1 MDWVEG
7 EGITEDDATADVMR
21 RLGVSSRDDITVEV
35 IGEER
40 KLFGFGEKRVKVRA
54 VLKPTEKTHVEK
66 VEESINILQRLLDYM
81 GIDARVDGEEKEDL
95 IHLTIFSEDSG
106 ILIGRRGETL
116 DSLEHLVD
124 RIVNRKFENRVS
136 IIVDTEGYRESRRE
150 ELNSL
155 AKRIAQQVKMT
166 GKPAVVASMRAR
178 DRKIIHIALKDDEE
192 VETMS
197 EGEGFE
203 RKVIISPKNRGD
215 RY

>member
-7 EGITEDDATADVMR
+7 EGTTEDDATADVMR
-21 RLGVSSRDDITVEV
+21 RLGVASRDDITVEV

-40 KLFGFGEKRVKVRA
+40 KMFGFGEKRVKVRA
-54 VLKPTEKTHVEK
+54 VLKPAEKTHVEK

-95 IHLTIFSEDSG
+95 IHLTIFSDYSG

-203 RKVIISPKNRGD
+203 RKVIISPKKT

>member
-1 MDWVEG
+1 MEWVEG
-7 EGITEDDATADVMR
+7 EGTTEDDAIVDVMR
-21 RLGVSSRDDITVEV
+21 RLGVASRDDIKVEV

-40 KLFGFGEKRVKVRA
+40 KLFGFGEKKFKVRA
-54 VLKPTEKTHVEK
+54 ILKPAEKTHIEK

-81 GIDARVDGEEKEDL
+81 EIDARVDGEEKEDL
-95 IHLTIFSEDSG
+95 IHLTIFSDYSG

-124 RIVNRKFENRVS
+124 RIVNKNIEDRVS
-136 IIVDTEGYRESRRE
+136 IIVDTEGYREKRRE

-166 GKPAVVASMRAR
+166 GKPVVVASMRAR

-203 RKVIISPKNRGD
+203 RKVIISPRKTIGR
-215 RY
+215 

>member
-7 EGITEDDATADVMR
+7 EGTTEDDATADVMR
-21 RLGVSSRDDITVEV
+21 RLGVASRDDITVEV

-54 VLKPTEKTHVEK
+54 VLKTTEKTHVEK

-95 IHLTIFSEDSG
+95 IHLTIFSDYSG

-203 RKVIISPKNRGD
+203 RKVIISPRKTIGR
-215 RY
+215 

>member
-1 MDWVEG
+1 MEWVEG
-7 EGITEDDATADVMR
+7 EGTTEDDAIVDVMR
-21 RLGVSSRDDITVEV
+21 KLGVASSDDITVEV

-40 KLFGFGEKRVKVRA
+40 KTFGFGEKRVLFRS
-54 VLKPTEKTHVEK
+54 VLKTTEKTHVEK

-95 IHLTIFSEDSG
+95 IHLTIFSDYSG

-203 RKVIISPKNRGD
+203 RKVIISPKKK

>member
-1 MDWVEG
+1 MELIEG
-7 EGITEDDATADVMR
+7 EGTTEDDAIADVMR
-21 RLGVSSRDDITVEV
+21 RLGAASRDDIKVEV

-40 KLFGFGEKRVKVRA
+40 KLFGLGEKRVKVRA
-54 VLKPTEKTHVEK
+54 VLKPAEKMHIEK

-81 GIDARVDGEEKEDL
+81 DIDARVDGEEKEDL
-95 IHLTIFSEDSG
+95 IHLTIFSDYSG

-124 RIVNRKFENRVS
+124 RIVNKKLEDRVS
-136 IIVDTEGYRESRRE
+136 IIVDTEGYREKRVE

-155 AKRIAQQVKMT
+155 ATRIARQVKMT

-178 DRKIIHIALKDDEE
+178 DRKIIHIALKDDED

-203 RKVIISPKNRGD
+203 RKVIISPKK
-215 RY
+215 

>member
-7 EGITEDDATADVMR
+7 EGTTEDDATADVMR
-21 RLGVSSRDDITVEV
+21 KLGVASRDDIKVEIV
-35 IGEER
+35 GEER
-40 KLFGFGEKRVKVRA
+40 KMFGFGEKRVKVRA
-54 VLKPTEKTHVEK
+54 VLKTTEKTHVEK

-95 IHLTIFSEDSG
+95 IHLTIFSDYSG

-124 RIVNRKFENRVS
+124 RIVNKNIEDRGS
-136 IIVDTEGYRESRRE
+136 IIVDPEGYREKRRE

-166 GKPAVVASMRAR
+166 GKPVVVASMRAR

-203 RKVIISPKNRGD
+203 RKVIISPRKTIGR
-215 RY
+215 

>member
-1 MDWVEG
+1 MEWVEG
-7 EGITEDDATADVMR
+7 EGTTEDNAIEDVMR
-21 RLGVSSRDDITVEV
+21 RLGVASRDDITVEV

-54 VLKPTEKTHVEK
+54 VLKPAEKTHLGK
-66 VEESINILQRLLDYM
+66 VEESINILQKLLDYM
-81 GIDARVDGEEKEDL
+81 EIDARVDGEEKEDL
-95 IHLTIFSEDSG
+95 IHLTIFSDYSG

-124 RIVNRKFENRVS
+124 RIVNKNIEDRVS
-136 IIVDTEGYRESRRE
+136 IIVDTEGYREKRRE

-166 GKPAVVASMRAR
+166 GKPVVVASMRAR

-203 RKVIISPKNRGD
+203 RKVIISPRKTIGR
-215 RY
+215 

>member
-1 MDWVEG
+1 MEWVEG
-7 EGITEDDATADVMR
+7 EGTTEDDATADVMR
-21 RLGVSSRDDITVEV
+21 KLGVASRDDIKVEV

-54 VLKPTEKTHVEK
+54 VLKPAEKTHVEK

-81 GIDARVDGEEKEDL
+81 GIDGRVDGEEKEDL
-95 IHLTIFSEDSG
+95 IYLTIFSEDSG

-136 IIVDTEGYRESRRE
+136 IIVDTEGYRENRRE

-155 AKRIAQQVKMT
+155 AKRIAQQVKTT

-203 RKVIISPKNRGD
+203 RKVIISPKKRT
-215 RY
+215 